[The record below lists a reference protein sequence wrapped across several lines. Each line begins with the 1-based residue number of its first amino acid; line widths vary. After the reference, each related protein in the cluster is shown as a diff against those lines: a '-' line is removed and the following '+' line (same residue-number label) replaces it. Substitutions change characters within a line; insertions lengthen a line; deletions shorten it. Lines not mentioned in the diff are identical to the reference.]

1 MHFTN
6 LSEILK
12 IHRTLKHFQG
22 HKASMYNG
30 MRISSTPDVL
40 SATLAT
46 KSEWRNVFKGLIK

>member
-12 IHRTLKHFQG
+12 IKTTLKHFQG
-22 HKASMYNG
+22 HKTSMYNR
-30 MRISSTPDVL
+30 MRISSTPGFL

-46 KSEWRNVFKGLIK
+46 KSEWRNVSKGLTK

>member
-12 IHRTLKHFQG
+12 VKKHFQG

-30 MRISSTPDVL
+30 MRISSTPDFP

-46 KSEWRNVFKGLIK
+46 KSEWRNVFKGLTK